1 MFGLRKLDT
10 PYSRCVWRGWGVWLR
25 LVRGVYFSGV
35 SNAGL
40 VQTIVQTTQ
49 QSNQQKYN
57 NDVQPGHL
65 VALRHHVCPPLPLEW
80 RSRDLAHPIATKREL
95 EETADAEKVGS
106 FLFAN
111 ILQRCCL
118 QSQRQLLFE
127 HHLHHLPFCARQLPC
142 RARPAAAQQQEHQ
155 QQEQQQHLVVSLNSL
170 AAVVLLNSLA
180 LVVSLRTGGGGD
192 SFRRTESFLTRAER
206 EVVDVVLVVISL
218 VSLNSLAVVRRG
230 VPPN

>member
-1 MFGLRKLDT
+1 MGFRPTAAPRRTLGIASNAVAVGQHTKVRHLFPNMFGLRKLDT

-57 NDVQPGHL
+57 NEVQPGHL

-111 ILQRCCL
+111 ILQRC
-118 QSQRQLLFE
+118 SV
-127 HHLHHLPFCARQLPC
+127 C
-142 RARPAAAQQQEHQ
+142 R
-155 QQEQQQHLVVSLNSL
+155 
-170 AAVVLLNSLA
+170 
-180 LVVSLRTGGGGD
+180 G
-192 SFRRTESFLTRAER
+192 LTRR
-206 EVVDVVLVVISL
+206 P
-218 VSLNSLAVVRRG
+218 RRA
-230 VPPN
+230 N